1 MISTVVGDY
10 SGRVYIRGNVLQRNQ
25 ADDTLSISKAK
36 KSGTESFVVKR
47 VSRPFYDLS
56 IRLAAEFTG
65 TRRLRMHVDR
75 NQDEGVLIYPYFDST
90 LLALIQNDPEMVH
103 TQRKKILR
111 YTAEAIQELHSRN
124 WIHID
129 IKPDNILV
137 NLDGGD
143 TKEIANAV
151 LGDFDIAYRLEDGKA
166 LRTRHAIGNAMWR
179 SPEGQTAV
187 GVTKASDIYSFGLLC
202 IYAMGGGELLLLENY
217 QDLVRFGITPEQEV
231 LSRHFT
237 YFGPV
242 PDALYRRVDDEAGCE
257 LLRDMSKIADATVE
271 SQPERRFLHW
281 SKELGPVAQ
290 DAISQMATLD
300 PTTRPTI
307 EQVLAHP
314 WWQED

>member
-1 MISTVVGDY
+1 MVSTVVGDY
-10 SGRVYIRGNVLQRNQ
+10 SDRVYVRGNVLQHNH
-25 ADDTLSISKAK
+25 ADDTLSIFKA

-47 VSRPFYDLS
+47 VSRPIYDLS

-65 TRRLRMHVDR
+65 TRRLRIHVDC
-75 NQDEGVLIYPYFDST
+75 NQDEGVLVYPYFDST
-90 LLALIQNDPEMVH
+90 LLALIKDDPELVH

-111 YTAEAIQELHSRN
+111 YIAEAIQELHSKN

-129 IKPDNILV
+129 IKPDKILV

-143 TKEIANAV
+143 TKEITNAV
-151 LGDFDIAYRLEDGKA
+151 LGDLDIAYHLEDRKA

-179 SPEGQTAV
+179 S
-187 GVTKASDIYSFGLLC
+187 VTKASDIYSFGLVC
-202 IYAMGGGELLLLENY
+202 IYAIGGKELLLLENY

-242 PDALYRRVDDEAGCE
+242 PDALYRRVDDEAGCA

-271 SQPERRFLHW
+271 GQPERRFLYW

-290 DAISQMATLD
+290 DAISQMTTLD